1 MIEESIQD
9 DLEKLREDKVRDRSL
24 VSMYVTLCVYRLHH
38 LHQTFSFGDDASEVS
53 EDNEPDI
60 GAEYRISRV
69 ISRTGV

>member
-1 MIEESIQD
+1 MFWIRCENIRLGID
-9 DLEKLREDKVRDRSL
+9 PWC
-24 VSMYVTLCVYRLHH
+24 LCILLFVYRFHH
-38 LHQTFSFGDDASEVS
+38 LYQTFSFGDDASEVS